1 MASIWKLNGGDI
13 YVDDYNEEL
22 KPSIA
27 EHNPIASTASIYH
40 FLFEPD
46 DTLKIEGHVVGT
58 SHLNTI
64 KSGIR
69 TDVTLIT
76 DLIPGGVTVLLQ
88 QLDIKR
94 LNISCQSID
103 STLDGDSPVYRV
115 VAHLRP

>member
-22 KPSIA
+22 KPALA
-27 EHNPIASTASIYH
+27 EHNPIDSTTSIFH

-46 DTLKIEGHVVGT
+46 DTIKIEGHVVGT

-64 KSGIR
+64 KGGIR

-88 QLDIKR
+88 QLDVTR

-103 STLDGDSPVYRV
+103 STLTSDSPVYRV
-115 VAHLRP
+115 VAQLRA